1 MIYSIF
7 RGGGGTDG
15 FLERPELAFGLGDGA
30 VFRGG
35 EGAGGDG
42 GGREFGAG
50 IDPRF
55 ERREFSRRELFA
67 GGHLG
72 LVEAGGEAIEA
83 TFFGF
88 ADDKS
93 GATLAAFDHGFAGAE
108 IEFGDAEGAAMAGGT
123 VGADDCGGL
132 FREGFGEGD
141 GSENKDGRKERLHN
155 TYLHHIV
162 STKQRL
168 ISLDAFRGATIAAM
182 MLVNNLGSHTSA
194 YAPLLHAEWHG
205 LTPTDLIFP
214 FFLWMVGVA
223 MTFSFARRV
232 EEGGDKTVL
241 IRHTVRRSALIF
253 GLGLL
258 LAGFPYYDWATIRI
272 PGVLQRIA
280 VCYLIGA
287 LVFLYTTW
295 KGQAVVIVGVCTAY
309 WMLMTLYPVPGFGP
323 GVLEPIGNFSQY
335 IDWMLLPGHLYKPAK
350 VWDPEGIISTLPAI
364 ATLLFGA
371 LAGHLLRSKR
381 ELAEKCAWLLA
392 TGVVLTL
399 VGYALGLA
407 MPINKKIWTV
417 SFAVV
422 TAGLAQLGLGAF
434 YWFIDGQGWK
444 RWATPLVH
452 YGSNAIVVYALSG
465 LVARLWNLSGWRQPV
480 YEVVFV
486 PLGSPAFASM
496 CFGLAHVLGLYFV
509 AWFLYR
515 KQWVIRL

>member
-1 MIYSIF
+1 
-7 RGGGGTDG
+7 
-15 FLERPELAFGLGDGA
+15 
-30 VFRGG
+30 
-35 EGAGGDG
+35 
-42 GGREFGAG
+42 
-50 IDPRF
+50 
-55 ERREFSRRELFA
+55 
-67 GGHLG
+67 
-72 LVEAGGEAIEA
+72 
-83 TFFGF
+83 
-88 ADDKS
+88 
-93 GATLAAFDHGFAGAE
+93 
-108 IEFGDAEGAAMAGGT
+108 MAGGA
-123 VGADDCGGL
+123 VGADDFGGL
-132 FREGFGEGD
+132 FRDRFGESYRGED
-141 GSENKDGRKERLHN
+141 ECGRKETLHN
-155 TYLHHIV
+155 TYLANIV
-162 STKQRL
+162 SSKQRL

-182 MLVNNLGSHTSA
+182 MLVNNQGSHTGG
-194 YAPLLHAEWHG
+194 YAPFYHAEWHG

-232 EEGGDKTVL
+232 EEGGDKIVL

-258 LAGFPYYDWATIRI
+258 LAGFPNYDMETIRI

-295 KGQAVVIVGVCTAY
+295 KGQAAVIVGVCAAY
-309 WMLMTLYPVPGFGP
+309 WLLMAQYPVPGFGS
-323 GVLEPIGNFSQY
+323 GVLAPIGNFSQY
-335 IDWMLLPGHLYKPAK
+335 IDWMLLSGHLYKTTR
-350 VWDPEGIISTLPAI
+350 VWDPEGIVSTLPAI
-364 ATLLFGA
+364 GTVLFGA

-381 ELAEKCAWLLA
+381 ELADKCAWLLA
-392 TGVVLTL
+392 TGVLLAVA
-399 VGYALGLA
+399 GYGLGLA

-480 YEVVFV
+480 YETVFV
-486 PLGSPAFASM
+486 PLGSAGFASM
-496 CFGLAHVLGLYFV
+496 CFGLAHVLGLYLV
-509 AWFLYR
+509 AWLLYR
-515 KQWVIRL
+515 KQWIIRL

>member
-1 MIYSIF
+1 M
-7 RGGGGTDG
+7 
-15 FLERPELAFGLGDGA
+15 
-30 VFRGG
+30 
-35 EGAGGDG
+35 
-42 GGREFGAG
+42 
-50 IDPRF
+50 
-55 ERREFSRRELFA
+55 
-67 GGHLG
+67 G

-83 TFFGF
+83 AFFGF
-88 ADDKS
+88 AGDQG
-93 GATLAAFDHGFAGAE
+93 GAALAAFDHGFPGAE
-108 IEFGDAEGAAMAGGT
+108 IEFGDAQRAAVAGGA
-123 VGADDCGGL
+123 VGSNDPGGL
-132 FREGFGEGD
+132 FRDRFGEGN
-141 GSENKDGRKERLHN
+141 GGENEGGREETLHN
-155 TYLHHIV
+155 TYLPNIV

-182 MLVNNLGSHTSA
+182 MLVNNLGSHTAAS
-194 YAPLLHAEWHG
+194 APLLHAEWHG

-232 EEGGDKTVL
+232 EEGGDKGVL
-241 IRHTVRRSALIF
+241 IRHTVRRSGLIF
-253 GLGLL
+253 GLGLM
-258 LAGFPYYDWATIRI
+258 LAGFPYYDLATIRI

-295 KGQAVVIVGVCTAY
+295 KGQAAVIVGVCTAY

-335 IDWMLLPGHLYKPAK
+335 IDWIVLPGHLYKATK
-350 VWDPEGIISTLPAI
+350 VWDPEGIVSTLPAI
-364 ATLLFGA
+364 ATVLFGA

-392 TGVVLTL
+392 SGVLLAVA
-399 VGYALGLA
+399 GYALGLA

-422 TAGLAQLGLGAF
+422 TAGLAQLGLGVF

-480 YEVVFV
+480 YEAVFV
-486 PLGSPAFASM
+486 PLGPASFASM
-496 CFGLAHVLGLYFV
+496 YFGLAHMLGLYLV

-515 KQWVIRL
+515 KQWIIRL

>member
-1 MIYSIF
+1 M
-7 RGGGGTDG
+7 
-15 FLERPELAFGLGDGA
+15 
-30 VFRGG
+30 
-35 EGAGGDG
+35 
-42 GGREFGAG
+42 
-50 IDPRF
+50 
-55 ERREFSRRELFA
+55 
-67 GGHLG
+67 G

-83 TFFGF
+83 AFFGF
-88 ADDKS
+88 ADDKG
-93 GATLAAFDHGFAGAE
+93 GATLAAFDHGFAGAK
-108 IEFGDAEGAAMAGGT
+108 IEFRDAEGAAVAGGT
-123 VGADDCGGL
+123 VGADDFGGL
-132 FREGFGEGD
+132 FWKGFGEGD
-141 GSENKDGRKERLHN
+141 GSENKDGREERLHN
-155 TYLHHIV
+155 TYLDNIV

-232 EEGGDKTVL
+232 EEGGDKGIL

-295 KGQAVVIVGVCTAY
+295 KGQAVVIVGVFTAY
-309 WMLMTLYPVPGFGP
+309 WMLMTLYPVPGFGS

-350 VWDPEGIISTLPAI
+350 VWDPEGIVSTLPAI
-364 ATLLFGA
+364 ATLLLGA

-392 TGVVLTL
+392 TGVVLAL

-444 RWATPLVH
+444 RWATPLAH

>member
-1 MIYSIF
+1 MVK
-7 RGGGGTDG
+7 
-15 FLERPELAFGLGDGA
+15 P
-30 VFRGG
+30 
-35 EGAGGDG
+35 
-42 GGREFGAG
+42 
-50 IDPRF
+50 
-55 ERREFSRRELFA
+55 
-67 GGHLG
+67 
-72 LVEAGGEAIEA
+72 GGEAIEA
-83 TFFGF
+83 ALFGF
-88 ADDKS
+88 ASDKRR
-93 GATLAAFDHGFAGAE
+93 APLTPFDHGLAGAE
-108 IEFGDAEGAAMAGGT
+108 IEFGDAQGAAVAGGT
-123 VGADDCGGL
+123 VGTNDLGGL
-132 FREGFGEGD
+132 FGDRFGEGY
-141 GSENKDGRKERLHN
+141 GSENECGHKDTLHN
-155 TYLHHIV
+155 TYLVNIV

-182 MLVNNLGSHTSA
+182 MLVNNLGSYTGA

-232 EEGGDKTVL
+232 EEGGDKGVL

-258 LAGFPYYDWATIRI
+258 LAGFPSYDLSTIRI

-280 VCYLIGA
+280 ICYLMGA
-287 LVFLYTTW
+287 LIFLYTSW
-295 KGQAVVIVGVCTAY
+295 KGQAVAIVAVCTAY

-323 GVLEPIGNFSQY
+323 GVLEPIENFSQY
-335 IDWMLLPGHLYKPAK
+335 IDWMMLPGHLYKATR
-350 VWDPEGIISTLPAI
+350 VWDPEGIVSTLPAI
-364 ATLLFGA
+364 GTVLFGA

-392 TGVVLTL
+392 TGVVLTV

-480 YEVVFV
+480 YEAVFV
-486 PLGSPAFASM
+486 PLGSAGFASL
-496 CFGLAHVLGLYFV
+496 CFGLAHVLGLYLV

-515 KQWVIRL
+515 KQWIIRL